1 MRLGTSANTPD
12 PSRPTTT
19 GAQRTWVEAGSNAQC
34 DAGSGEV
41 YRSQSPGKVSDIAAC
56 KKSCEDDPKCK
67 SITFFNSGWCSHF
80 STECTKTKT
89 TNKAIAMRLGGVISS
104 TTTKVQATTAAKH
117 TWAEVGS
124 DAQCNAGAGEV
135 YQRQSSDKVA
145 DIEACKKSCEDDAK
159 CRSITF
165 FWRTKWCSHFSTECT
180 KTKSANKA
188 IAMRLTSASG
198 STSTPDPSA
207 RSKWVQ
213 MGTKAACDTSAGE
226 VYLTSSPGKLT
237 NLEKCKQSCQSNSGC
252 KSITYFNSGWCS
264 HFSTPCNA
272 ITTMNSAFAA
282 WKLI

>member
-1 MRLGTSANTPD
+1 M
-12 PSRPTTT
+12 
-19 GAQRTWVEAGSNAQC
+19 
-34 DAGSGEV
+34 
-41 YRSQSPGKVSDIAAC
+41 
-56 KKSCEDDPKCK
+56 
-67 SITFFNSGWCSHF
+67 
-80 STECTKTKT
+80 
-89 TNKAIAMRLGGVISS
+89 
-104 TTTKVQATTAAKH
+104 
-117 TWAEVGS
+117 
-124 DAQCNAGAGEV
+124 QCNAGAGEV

-198 STSTPDPSA
+198 STSTPNPSA

-226 VYLTSSPGKLT
+226 VYLTSSPGKLA

-272 ITTMNSAFAA
+272 ITAMNSAFAA